1 MRDGYLRNDPIA
13 TAGFASGPCLL
24 KDTLQ
29 ISNYFK
35 NGFQLGLSAV
45 KVNENMPNFIFRQLK
60 KNFDLKNKVIGI
72 LGLAFKA
79 ETDDIRDS
87 LSLKFIKILKK
98 NNIKF
103 LQSDE
108 YYYNSETIDKTELI
122 KKSDIIVIGVEHKK
136 YKRLSIPKDKIV
148 VNMWR

>member
-1 MRDGYLRNDPIA
+1 MRDGYSRNAPIA

-35 NGFQLGLSAV
+35 SGFQLGLSAV
-45 KVNENMPNFIFRQLK
+45 KVNENMPNFIFKQLK
-60 KNFDLKNKVIGI
+60 KSFDLRNKVIGV

-87 LSLKFIKILKK
+87 LSIKFIEILKK

-103 LQSDE
+103 FQSDE
-108 YYYNSETIDKTELI
+108 YYHNSETIDKSDLI

-136 YKRLSIPKDKIV
+136 YKRLSIPKNKIV
-148 VNMWR
+148 VNMWE